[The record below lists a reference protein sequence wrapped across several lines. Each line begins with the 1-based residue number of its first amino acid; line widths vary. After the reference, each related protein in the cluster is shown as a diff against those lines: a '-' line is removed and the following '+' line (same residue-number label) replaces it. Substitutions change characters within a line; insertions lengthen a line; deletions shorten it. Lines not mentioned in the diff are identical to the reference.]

1 MFKSSLAQLAE
12 RTTVNRDVSGS
23 IPLGRA
29 NVCNSVVEC
38 RDFLTRSSLVR
49 SQSYVKNYLK
59 ILRSLM
65 ARICGFHPQDPGS
78 IPGVDECPGMT
89 LKAFQRMYPRG
100 LRARSYRTDV
110 SLVRIQSCVI
120 RGMAQRKRAW
130 LITTRSQDR
139 NLLPR

>member
-1 MFKSSLAQLAE
+1 MNRYPQRRMSEVNTLILLQARCGKELKRSGTIVQFYNNSSLAQLAE

-78 IPGVDECPGMT
+78 IPGVEVCPGMT
-89 LKAFQRMYPRG
+89 LKAFHMFNACTQE
-100 LRARSYRTDV
+100 V
-110 SLVRIQSCVI
+110 
-120 RGMAQRKRAW
+120 
-130 LITTRSQDR
+130 
-139 NLLPR
+139 